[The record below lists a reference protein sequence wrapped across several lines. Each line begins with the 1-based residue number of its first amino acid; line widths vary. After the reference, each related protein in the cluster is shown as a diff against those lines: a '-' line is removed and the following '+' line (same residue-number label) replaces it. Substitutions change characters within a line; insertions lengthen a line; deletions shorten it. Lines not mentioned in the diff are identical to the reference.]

1 MSGRVLRAGAAG
13 LALVAALSTLAAC
26 SGDADS
32 GAADRA
38 VPPGSYRLVAF
49 DTCDEAL
56 KALRDAYS
64 ASAQNGYAYGGMGGG
79 GVAQDAAGAGAA
91 PNAAGAAGASGAE
104 KSAVAPE
111 AAQPEYSGTNTHELG
126 VDEPDIVKTDG
137 KRIVTVMDGT
147 LRIIDARTRRFTASL
162 DLPLETDRGYGPSNL
177 LLAGDHALV
186 MLNSYGGPIAY
197 KGPAVDNLAPDSGVA
212 DAVPDPSAQPIIGP
226 RLILI
231 DLAAPRVLSSVRVD
245 GNLLDARQVGATAR
259 VVVASSPRI
268 TFPYLQGASAARQAQ
283 SNRDII
289 AQAGIDAWT
298 PRIEVTTGNKT
309 SRSDVPCS
317 SIARPASFS
326 GGSLLTV
333 LTFDISAPA
342 LDGGRPVTL
351 VADGN
356 TVYSNGPSLYIA
368 SDQRWR
374 AKPAALTDQPT
385 PAQAETEIYRFDTSG
400 NGRPH
405 YVGGGTVP
413 GYLINQ
419 YAMSEWNGQLRV
431 ATTTDGVAANGSQ
444 RAVPESGVHVLA
456 TQGGRLTEIG
466 TLSGL
471 GKGERIYA
479 VRFVGPVGYVVTFRQ
494 TDPLYTMDLS
504 DPRHPILRGALK
516 IPGFS
521 AYLHPIDNKRMLG
534 IGQNATQSGRISGTQ
549 VSLFDVGNLDDP
561 ARLASYTLAGANSQ
575 AEYDPHAFLYW
586 PKDNLLVVPLQA
598 WNMAVPESS
607 GPGGATGVA
616 SAPMRQATVGA
627 LLLRVSDSSIR
638 EVGFISMPADGQYG
652 GYNPPIER
660 SLVIDRTLWT
670 VGQTGVQ
677 ANDLDS
683 FARQAWLPFN

>member
-13 LALVAALSTLAAC
+13 IALMAALSTLASC
-26 SGDADS
+26 SGDADPGS
-32 GAADRA
+32 VDRA

-49 DTCDEAL
+49 DSCAEAL
-56 KALRDAYS
+56 TALRGAYS
-64 ASAQNGYAYGGMGGG
+64 ASAANPNFYEGRGG
-79 GVAQDAAGAGAA
+79 GVGVAEDATGAA
-91 PNAAGAAGASGAE
+91 PTVAGAE
-104 KSAVAPE
+104 KSAVVPGP
-111 AAQPEYSGTNTHELG
+111 AQPQYSGTNTHEAG

-137 KRIVTVMDGT
+137 KRIVTVMGGT
-147 LRIIDARTRRFTASL
+147 LRIIDAASRRYTASL
-162 DLPLETDRGYGPSNL
+162 TLPLEADQGYGASNL

-186 MLNSYGGPIAY
+186 MVNSYGRLAAY
-197 KGPAVDNLAPDSGVA
+197 KGAAVDNVAPGVGVPEAAPDQGSQG
-212 DAVPDPSAQPIIGP
+212 IMGP
-226 RLILI
+226 RLILV
-231 DLAAPRVLSSVRVD
+231 DLSVPRVLSSVSVD

-268 TFPYLQGASAARQAQ
+268 TFPYLQGASPARQAQ

-298 PRIEVTTGNKT
+298 PRIEVTTDGKT
-309 SRSDVPCS
+309 TRSDVPCG
-317 SIARPASFS
+317 SIARPATYS
-326 GGSLLTV
+326 GASLLTV
-333 LTFDISAPA
+333 LTFDISSRT

-351 VADGN
+351 VADGS

-374 AKPAALTDQPT
+374 AVPAAGSDKST
-385 PAQAETEIYRFDTSG
+385 PAQPETEIYRFDTSG

-419 YAMSEWNGQLRV
+419 YAMSEWNGNLRI
-431 ATTTDGVAANGSQ
+431 ATTTDSWVGTNGAQ
-444 RAVPESGVHVLA
+444 RTTSESGVHVLT
-456 TQGGRLTEIG
+456 TQGGRLTEVG
-466 TLSGL
+466 TLTGL

-479 VRFVGPVGYVVTFRQ
+479 VRFVGPVGYVVTFKQ
-494 TDPLYTMDLS
+494 TDPLYTVDLS
-504 DPRHPILRGALK
+504 DPKSPTLRGALK

-521 AYLHPIDNKRMLG
+521 AYLHPIEAQRMLG
-534 IGQNATQSGRISGTQ
+534 IGQGATQSGRITGTQ

-561 ARLASYTLAGANSQ
+561 ARLATYTLADSNSQ

-586 PKDNLLVVPLQA
+586 PAEKLLVVPLQA
-598 WNMAVPESS
+598 WNVAVREDAGPS
-607 GPGGATGVA
+607 GAGTTGVA
-616 SAPMRQATVGA
+616 SAPSKQVTVGA
-627 LLLRVSDSSIR
+627 LVLRVSDSSISK
-638 EVGFISMPADGQYG
+638 VGFVSLPAADQFG

-677 ANDLDS
+677 ANDLGS
-683 FARQAWLPFN
+683 LARQAWLPFS